1 VKITFI
7 GAGSLIFTRRLL
19 VDLVR
24 LPFPR
29 EEIEVALV
37 DINERRLSYITRI
50 AQRIFA
56 ENGIPIERITA
67 TTDRRAVLG
76 GSQYIFISI
85 LVGDIEA
92 IRKDIEIPLRY
103 GVDQCIGDTIGPG
116 GIFRALRTAPVI
128 LDICRDIAELCP
140 EAFVFNY
147 TNPMSILC
155 WVVKEVHPSL
165 RFYGLCHSVQHT
177 AKQIAEYM
185 GWPLEDLEYWVA
197 GINHQA
203 WFLELRLRGRDVYPL
218 LREKAWD
225 PEIAEKDTTRVEML
239 KHLGYFVTE
248 SSGHNSEYNPWFRK
262 RPDLLQRFTP
272 GGGWNGETGFILK
285 LYGKDRESYEQEL
298 ERIASGAEPL
308 SYEESEEYGMKIIYA
323 LEGGGIF
330 RANINLP
337 NRGTITNLPPQCIV
351 EVPCFVEKG
360 RIRPAFVGDLPLQLA
375 ALNRMVVQSQEM
387 AVRGILEKCRDYI
400 YYALYYDPLTAAVLS
415 LDEIKRMVDDMFEA
429 EREYLPN
436 EWYHSG

>member
-1 VKITFI
+1 MKVTFI
-7 GAGSLIFTRRLL
+7 GAGSLVFTQRLL
-19 VDLVR
+19 VDLAR

-29 EEIEVALV
+29 EEIEIALV
-37 DINERRLSYITRI
+37 DINERRLSYIHRI
-50 AQRIFA
+50 AQRIFR
-56 ENGIPIERITA
+56 ENNIPVERILA
-67 TTDRRAVLG
+67 TTDRREALP
-76 GSQYIFISI
+76 GSQYVFISI

-116 GIFRALRTAPVI
+116 GVFRALRTAPVI
-128 LDICRDIAELCP
+128 LAMCQDIVELCP

-155 WVVKEVHPSL
+155 WVVKERYPSL

-177 AKQIAEYM
+177 ARQIARYM
-185 GWPLEDLEYWVA
+185 DWPFEKLEYWVA

-203 WFLELRLRGRDVYPL
+203 WFLELRLDGKDVYPL
-218 LREKAWD
+218 LRERVED
-225 PEIAEKDTTRVEML
+225 PEIWRMDTTRIEMF
-239 KHLGYFVTE
+239 KHLGYYVTE

-262 RPDLLQRFTP
+262 RPDLLKRFTP

-285 LYGKDRESYEQEL
+285 LYGEDRESYEREL
-298 ERIASGAEPL
+298 ERIASGEV
-308 SYEESEEYGMKIIYA
+308 SINYEESEEYGMKIIYA
-323 LEGGGIF
+323 LESGEIF

-337 NRGTITNLPPQCIV
+337 NKGLITNLPPQCVV

-387 AVRGILEKCRDYI
+387 AVQAILEGKRDYV

-415 LDEIKRMVDDMFEA
+415 LDEIKKMVDEMFEA
-429 EREYLPN
+429 EREYLPGG
-436 EWYHSG
+436 WF

>member
-1 VKITFI
+1 MKVTFI
-7 GAGSLIFTRRLL
+7 GAGSLVFTQRLL

-37 DINERRLSYITRI
+37 DINERRLSYILRI
-50 AQRIFA
+50 AQRIFR
-56 ENGIPIERITA
+56 ENNIPVEKIFA
-67 TTDRRAVLG
+67 TTDRRKVLP
-76 GSQYIFISI
+76 GSQYVFISI

-116 GIFRALRTAPVI
+116 GVFRALRTAPVI
-128 LDICRDIAELCP
+128 LDICRDVIELCP

-155 WVVKEVHPSL
+155 WAVKERYPNL
-165 RFYGLCHSVQHT
+165 RFYGLCHSVQNT
-177 AKQIAEYM
+177 ARQIAEYM
-185 GWPLEDLEYWVA
+185 GWPFEELEYWVA

-203 WFLELRLRGRDVYPL
+203 WFLELRLNGKDVYPL
-218 LREKAWD
+218 LREKVED
-225 PEIAEKDTTRVEML
+225 PELWKMDTTRIEMF
-239 KHLGYFVTE
+239 KHLGYYVTE

-262 RPDLLQRFTP
+262 RPDLVERFTP

-285 LYGKDRESYEQEL
+285 LYGVDRERYEEEL
-298 ERIASGAEPL
+298 ERIASGEVSIP
-308 SYEESEEYGMKIIYA
+308 YEESGEYGMKIIYA

-330 RANINLP
+330 RANMNLP
-337 NRGTITNLPPQCIV
+337 NRGVITNLPPQCIV
-351 EVPCFVEKG
+351 EVPCFVERG
-360 RIRPAFVGDLPLQLA
+360 RIRPAFVGDLPMQLA

-387 AVRGILEKCRDYI
+387 AVRAILEGKKEYV

-415 LDEIKRMVDDMFEA
+415 LDEITKMVDEMFVA
-429 EREYLPN
+429 EQEYLPAV
-436 EWYHSG
+436 YF